1 MADGSRKLVSKLL
14 VGDKIRCFGKKV
26 GTIECR
32 IISSIQKECK
42 MCYLQNLTSGCWITF
57 EHPVLF
63 SKLTESSL
71 FDAEGNRAYE
81 NLKSLDTN
89 RIANYNLSWV
99 LPMDIRP
106 VEIRFQSYLYN
117 FILDKHHTVNVS
129 GHWCAT
135 LGHNYKGY
143 IIEHEFWGD
152 SLKVRSFLQNNSNT
166 YPNVM
171 FKNPSF

>member
-1 MADGSRKLVSKLL
+1 MVSKLA

-26 GTIECR
+26 GTVECS
-32 IISSIQKECK
+32 ITSSIQKACK
-42 MCYLQNLTSGCWITF
+42 MCYLQSSSSGCWITF

-63 SKLTESSL
+63 SKITQSTL

-81 NLKSLDTN
+81 HLKRLDTKS
-89 RIANYNLSWV
+89 IADYNLSWV
-99 LPMDIRP
+99 LPMNICP
-106 VEIRFQSYLYN
+106 VEIRFQSYVYN
-117 FILDKHHTVNVS
+117 FILDNHHTVNVS

-152 SLKVRSFLQNNSNT
+152 SLKIRSFLQNHSNT
-166 YPNVM
+166 YPNVV
-171 FKNPSF
+171 FKNASF